1 MTALT
6 TFDTTALN
14 NLNRALIGFDRVFS
28 ERALA
33 NNNYPPYNIVKKGDD
48 LYEIQVAVAGFT
60 LTEIDIE
67 VNQDQL
73 VVTGSASRTDVDYEY
88 LHRGIG
94 LRDFTRAWTLAE
106 YVHVQSAKLENGLLL
121 ISLKREV
128 PESKLPKKI
137 FIES

>member
-6 TFDTTALN
+6 TFDTNA
-14 NLNRALIGFDRVFS
+14 LNRALIGFDRVFS

-33 NNNYPPYNIVKKGDD
+33 NTNYPPYNIVKKGQD
-48 LYEIQVAVAGFT
+48 LYEIQIAVAGFT
-60 LTEIDIE
+60 LGDIDIE

-73 VVTGSASRTDVDYEY
+73 IVTGNTAQAEAEYEY

-94 LRDFTRAWTLAE
+94 LRGFTRAWTLAE
-106 YVHVQSAKLENGLLL
+106 YVNVQSAKLENGMLL

>member
-6 TFDTTALN
+6 TFDTTA
-14 NLNRALIGFDRVFS
+14 LNRALIGFDRVFS

-33 NNNYPPYNIVKKGDD
+33 NTNYPPYNIVKTGTD
-48 LYEIQVAVAGFT
+48 LYEIQIAVAGFT
-60 LTEIDIE
+60 ISDIDIE

-73 VVTGSASRTDVDYEY
+73 VVSGSIANSGVEYEY
-88 LHRGIG
+88 LHRGLA

-106 YVHVQSAKLENGLLL
+106 YVQVQSAKLENGMLL